1 MSFFIKEMIKNKLR
15 KLTPGEILHYSS
27 QYGFSITPAQAD
39 QIVNYLRASSP
50 DPFNQA
56 DRDRFMTELANITD
70 QKTALAAQQLMD
82 EVIKSYG
89 LEHLF

>member
-15 KLTPGEILHYSS
+15 RLTSDEILHYSS
-27 QYGFSITPAQAD
+27 EYGFSITRTQAD

-50 DPFNQA
+50 NPFDQA
-56 DRDRFMTELANITD
+56 DRDRFMVELAKITD
-70 QKTALAAQQLMD
+70 QKTAVAAQQLMD

-89 LEHLF
+89 MEHLF